1 MKKLLSHII
10 ACSVLT
16 AALTSCSSLN
26 TNQGQVTAISSGIGA
41 GVGAALGQ
49 VVGRNTK
56 STLIGAGIGAVVGG
70 VTGDYVGRDT
80 ESSRYQPQEQR
91 YQEYNNPYNNRQ
103 QNYYD
108 DDYSWR
114 KR

>member
-1 MKKLLSHII
+1 MKKLLSNII
-10 ACSVLT
+10 ACSALT
-16 AALTSCSSLN
+16 VVLTSCASLN

-49 VVGRNTK
+49 VIGRNTK

-70 VTGDYVGRDT
+70 MTGDHVGRET

-91 YQEYNNPYNNRQ
+91 HQGYNNPYNNRQ
-103 QNYYD
+103 QQYY

-114 KR
+114 KQ